1 MMRFTK
7 THEWAIVE
15 DDNSIVIGITDHA
28 QHALGD
34 IVFVELPEE
43 GEMIAAG
50 KECAVIESV
59 RSASDIYSP
68 VSGEVLTI
76 NKDVLVTPYLVNQD
90 PHAEGWFIRVRPS
103 NIFELEKLMN
113 LTDYEAYLAQIA
125 N

>member
-15 DDNSIVIGITDHA
+15 DNDSIVIGITDHA

-59 RSASDIYSP
+59 RFASDIYSP
-68 VSGEVLTI
+68 ISGEVLTVNEDI
-76 NKDVLVTPYLVNQD
+76 LATPDLINQD

-103 NIFELEKLMN
+103 NILELNKLMN
-113 LTDYEAYLAQIA
+113 LADYEAYLAQIA

>member
-7 THEWAIVE
+7 NHAWAIVE
-15 DDNSIVIGITDHA
+15 NDNSILIGITDHA

-34 IVFVELPEE
+34 IIFVELPEA

-59 RSASDIYSP
+59 RFASDIYSP

-76 NKDVLVTPYLVNQD
+76 NEDILTAPDLVNQD

-103 NIFELEKLMN
+103 NILELEELMN
-113 LTDYEAYLAQIA
+113 LADYEAYLAQIA

>member
-7 THEWAIVE
+7 THEWAVVK

-34 IVFVELPEE
+34 IIFVELPEK
-43 GEMIAAG
+43 GEMIVAG
-50 KECAVIESV
+50 KECAVVESA
-59 RSASDIYSP
+59 RLTSDIYSP

-76 NKDVLVTPYLVNQD
+76 NEDVLAVPDLVNQD
-90 PHAEGWFIRVRPS
+90 PHIEGWFIRVRPS
-103 NIFELEKLMN
+103 NILELEKLMN
-113 LTDYEAYLAQIA
+113 IVDYEAYLAQIA

>member
-7 THEWAIVE
+7 THEWAVVE
-15 DDNSIVIGITDHA
+15 DDHSIVIGITDHA

-34 IVFVELPEE
+34 IMFIELPEE

-50 KECAVIESV
+50 KECAVVESV
-59 RSASDIYSP
+59 RFTSDIYSP
-68 VSGEVLTI
+68 VSGEVLTV
-76 NKDVLVTPYLVNQD
+76 NEDVLATPDLVNQD
-90 PHAEGWFIRVRPS
+90 PHEEGWFIRVRPS
-103 NIFELEKLMN
+103 NILELDKLMN